1 MAFNEEKFGK
11 AWERV
16 QELMGKTYGA
26 LIKTNASS
34 EVIMKTLIDLDMQT
48 LVFEEF
54 GLNGEINAINARYIE
69 TLKGLEP
76 FAKVTEASLQTLI
89 QTDMIVYKSKI
100 LEQSELMRKLMIES
114 VIGKQS
120 EAQFASKLVEVGMRP
135 DQANSLVND
144 SLRKF
149 SRNVSREMA
158 NKAPKSKLY
167 IYEGPIDDR
176 TSDDCMEI
184 LAAGPL
190 TLEDID
196 SRFPGTFTAGTH
208 FGCRHEY
215 HPYTTP
221 AQYGE
226 TAIRGELKVRAS
238 A

>member
-1 MAFNEEKFGK
+1 M
-11 AWERV
+11 R
-16 QELMGKTYGA
+16 
-26 LIKTNASS
+26 
-34 EVIMKTLIDLDMQT
+34 TLIDLDMKT
-48 LVFEEF
+48 LIFDEF
-54 GLNGEINAINARYIE
+54 GLNGEMSAINARYIE

-76 FAKVTEASLQTLI
+76 FAAVTEATLQTLI
-89 QTDMIVYKSKI
+89 QTDLIVYQSKI
-100 LEQSELMRKLMIES
+100 LEQGEMMRKLMIES
-114 VIGKQS
+114 IVGKQS
-120 EAQFASKLVEVGMRP
+120 EAQFASKLVDVGLRP
-135 DQANSLVND
+135 DQANALVND

-158 NKAPKSKLY
+158 AKAPKNKLY

-176 TSDDCMEI
+176 TSDECMEI

-190 TLEDID
+190 TLEQID
-196 SRFPGTFTAGTH
+196 SRFSGTFTSGTH

-226 TAIRGELKVRAS
+226 TGIRGELGVRAS